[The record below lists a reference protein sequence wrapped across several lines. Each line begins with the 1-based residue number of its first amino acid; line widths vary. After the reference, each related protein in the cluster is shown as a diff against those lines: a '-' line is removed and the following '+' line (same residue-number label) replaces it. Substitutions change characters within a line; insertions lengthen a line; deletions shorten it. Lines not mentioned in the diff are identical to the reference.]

1 MACEMSFFQTNAH
14 HPPFCFARLRC
25 NEMLLLALVLVLV
38 LLPLSCSASALDP
51 LPVPGGGCWNWPWS
65 SGMSSSS
72 SSWWSSRSSRQT
84 HATPPANDGRLQVTT
99 ALTAARAS
107 SSIMVRGFTLQ
118 HYLLLTCTSQPVFR
132 RCSDD
137 VRRLFLLLV
146 LLPLCTIQVLPF
158 TSSAAAG

>member
-25 NEMLLLALVLVLV
+25 NEMLLPLVLVLV
-38 LLPLSCSASALDP
+38 SLPSCSADP
-51 LPVPGGGCWNWPWS
+51 ALPVPGGGCWNWPWS

-72 SSWWSSRSSRQT
+72 SWSSSSQSSRQT

-107 SSIMVRGFTLQ
+107 SSIMVRGGFTTSTLPAADDL
-118 HYLLLTCTSQPVFR
+118 HTSQPEFR

-137 VRRLFLLLV
+137 DFF
-146 LLPLCTIQVLPF
+146 P
-158 TSSAAAG
+158 

>member
-25 NEMLLLALVLVLV
+25 NEMLLPLVLVLV
-38 LLPLSCSASALDP
+38 SLPSCSADP
-51 LPVPGGGCWNWPWS
+51 ALPVPGGGCWNWPWS
-65 SGMSSSS
+65 SGMSSSWS
-72 SSWWSSRSSRQT
+72 SSSQSSRQT

-107 SSIMVRGFTLQ
+107 SSIMVRGGFTTSTLPAADDL
-118 HYLLLTCTSQPVFR
+118 HTSQPEFR

-137 VRRLFLLLV
+137 DFF
-146 LLPLCTIQVLPF
+146 PNFFFLCTNQVC
-158 TSSAAAG
+158 SASFD